1 MGFFYK
7 ISETKLLLLEQDWV
21 TIMTWQVSFVTPV
34 KVRN

>member
-21 TIMTWQVSFVTPV
+21 TNDVASFICDLCEGS
-34 KVRN
+34 